1 MYVQKVDDE
10 IEVADAAVDENLPR
24 ILIGR
29 CKVLEAP
36 RQVSTSR
43 SAMDSPNQASQFN
56 TMVLRLKHTAP
67 TSKLLLKIAFQSPKT
82 IRIVALP
89 APGIDAHDFHI
100 PFSTPAEEFCSKRR
114 CGIAGGDIARPA

>member
-56 TMVLRLKHTAP
+56 TIGTAIEAHG
-67 TSKLLLKIAFQSPKT
+67 TDKQ
-82 IRIVALP
+82 IVTQNCVSITENHSDCCFAS
-89 APGIDAHDFHI
+89 ARN
-100 PFSTPAEEFCSKRR
+100 RR
-114 CGIAGGDIARPA
+114 T